1 VNGYELGDD
10 GADGG
15 IMFHF
20 RGLCLGVL
28 VILLAADPACPQ
40 GIRRGQK
47 NQPQK
52 APQFNLS
59 GTLDGIEGNA
69 LRLTTGAGYAWI
81 LRPAPK
87 VQIHLSGK
95 AVPAFLAPGQAI
107 AFFAKLDTRRG
118 ATVEAVRRL
127 IVFTPNEKRPFGIQ
141 PDLGFGDLEKE
152 TFGKLQQTEEPKRPD
167 GKPPVSEAESISS
180 SGAPATKQG
189 KHAAKRT
196 PPQSVDSF
204 IVRGKILSV
213 KKGELL
219 VGVPNNGFVKKPTLI
234 VEVAEDADI
243 TVDLVGPP
251 ALLVLVQP
259 GDHVQ
264 ASGDQTGEG
273 RGDARD
279 LRVRTERLL
288 GVSPEAKK
296 PSRARVKKSVSESKT
311 P

>member
-1 VNGYELGDD
+1 M
-10 GADGG
+10 
-15 IMFHF
+15 ICF
-20 RGLCLGVL
+20 RGLCLGIL
-28 VILLAADPACPQ
+28 VILMAADPACSQ

-47 NQPQK
+47 SQPKK
-52 APQFNLS
+52 APQFELS

-69 LRLTTGAGYAWI
+69 LRLTTGAGYTWI

-118 ATVEAVRRL
+118 ATVEQVRRL
-127 IVFTPNEKRPFGIQ
+127 MVFTPNEKRQFGIQ
-141 PDLGFGDLEKE
+141 PDLGFGNLEKE
-152 TFGKLQQTEEPKRPD
+152 TFDKLQQAEEPKRPD
-167 GKPPVSEAESISS
+167 GKPPVSESESISS
-180 SGAPATKQG
+180 NGDSAAKQG
-189 KHAAKRT
+189 KRAAKRT

-204 IVRGKILSV
+204 VVRGKILSA
-213 KKGELL
+213 KNGELL
-219 VGVPNNGFVKKPTLI
+219 VGVPNNGFVKKPTLR

-251 ALLVLVQP
+251 ALLVLVHQ

-279 LRVRTERLL
+279 LRVRAERLL
-288 GVSPEAKK
+288 GVSSEANK
-296 PSRARVKKSVSESKT
+296 PQRKR
-311 P
+311 